1 MQLHSGSVAALA
13 DIPLFEGLPKQ
24 RLDAVAAQMHWH
36 AVGARQAFI
45 GRLALPGDVYF
56 LVSGRVRV
64 TACSAGGR
72 QVNFRDVGAGHYF
85 GELAAIDGEPRSA
98 DVVALVP
105 SRIAALSH
113 ADFACLL
120 REEPCVALRLLHDLA
135 HSVRALSERVFELS
149 TMEVNQRLG
158 AELLRR
164 FRASQ
169 APGTR
174 GARLEPAPTHEALA
188 GDVSTGREQVTR
200 ALNAWVR
207 QGVLAKE
214 RGALVA
220 PDLERLARSAGGVS
234 NGSPGQCTS
243 DSARRTSA
251 HRTVS

>member
-1 MQLHSGSVAALA
+1 MELHPASVAALG
-13 DIPLFEGLPKQ
+13 DFPLFEGLSRQ

-36 AVGARQAFI
+36 AVDARQAFI
-45 GRLALPGDVYF
+45 GRLAVPGDVYF
-56 LVSGRVRV
+56 LISGRVRV

-72 QVNFRDVGAGHYF
+72 QVNFRDVAAGHYF
-85 GELAAIDGEPRSA
+85 GELAAIDGKPRAA

-105 SRIAALSH
+105 SRIAALGH
-113 ADFACLL
+113 ADFARLL
-120 REEPCVALRLLHDLA
+120 REEPCVAMRLLHDLA
-135 HSVRALSERVFELS
+135 RSVRALSERVFELS
-149 TMEVNQRLG
+149 TMEVGQRLE

-169 APGTR
+169 SPGTR

-188 GDVSTGREQVTR
+188 GHVSTGREQVTR
-200 ALNAWVR
+200 ALNALIR

-220 PDLERLARSAGGVS
+220 PDVERLERSASAGAGASAGV
-234 NGSPGQCTS
+234 G
-243 DSARRTSA
+243 ASA